1 MQTRQEIDKCLAII
15 QSIENSFQN
24 IKEETNL
31 SFSFFEENNRQIYE
45 LKKAINRLEE
55 LQFELNIQKR
65 NLEEEWE
72 TVPEACRIPEEIV
85 SEPTIVSSE
94 KKISSTEFLADKIGK
109 KIFSDIQSSLS
120 LNDRFRFQKDL
131 FYDDS
136 NLMNVALTDLNKLE
150 SFDEI
155 MDYLDNRFSWNWEEE
170 SAAAFKEILKT
181 KFS

>member
-1 MQTRQEIDKCLAII
+1 MQTKKEIDKCLEII

-24 IKEETNL
+24 IKDETIL
-31 SFSFFEENNRQIYE
+31 PSSFFEENNHQIYE

-55 LQFELNIQKR
+55 LQFELNVQKR

-85 SEPTIVSSE
+85 NEPTIVSSE
-94 KKISSTEFLADKIGK
+94 KEIASTEFLADKIGK

-131 FYDDS
+131 FGNDS
-136 NLMNVALTDLNKLE
+136 NLMSQALSHLNNLG

-155 MDYLDNRFSWNWEEE
+155 MDYIDNQFSWNWEEE
-170 SAAAFKEILKT
+170 SASAFKEILKT